1 MKGMAVPA
9 SAAEAARRLPAP
21 AAEREEGDANTL
33 EPTIMSNGRLEEQE
47 RFAELDTKDSLMSL
61 LIAAE

>member
-9 SAAEAARRLPAP
+9 GAAEAARRLSVPARH
-21 AAEREEGDANTL
+21 AAAPPTEREEGDANAL
-33 EPTIMSNGRLEEQE
+33 EPTIY
-47 RFAELDTKDSLMSL
+47 RFILRYNLMSL